1 MSAEDA
7 EVAAHNERML
17 GSNGTVQ
24 IIRDIPVQ
32 NLSDTDSSECEFV
45 LERKPPHLRTPEMVS
60 LNSESD
66 SDVVFVNEEKGTP
79 PKREIPPPG
88 VFEQTKN
95 SSDTSDSDDNKNLT
109 VLRMKWSG
117 AGLREVKPNT
127 SNEPVPSTSTGG
139 FTGSLTERQPIKL
152 KLRKRVI
159 KSIYE
164 STSESESDSKDNN
177 TPDNTLIP
185 TVQYSTSTSEGEEPI
200 DVVGDASTEQT
211 PSFKRKYPIFEE
223 ESKSDTAQTQTHPKR
238 RRLTKPRKQRASK
251 TDLSSPKLKKVK
263 SVIVKH
269 YSEGNGMYVTEKKSG
284 TESSSS
290 SSNNGSSSSESSDDE
305 SNSNSDDENDRTG
318 DTPGWSSTASE

>member
-1 MSAEDA
+1 M
-7 EVAAHNERML
+7 AAHNERML

-66 SDVVFVNEEKGTP
+66 SDVVFINEEKGTP
-79 PKREIPPPG
+79 AKREIPPPG

-109 VLRMKWSG
+109 VLRMKWS
-117 AGLREVKPNT
+117 AGGGFREVKPGT

-139 FTGSLTERQPIKL
+139 FTGSLGVRQPIRLKL
-152 KLRKRVI
+152 KKRVI

-185 TVQYSTSTSEGEEPI
+185 TVQYSSSTSEDEENI
-200 DVVGDASTEQT
+200 DVVGDTNPEQT
-211 PSFKRKYPIFEE
+211 SFKRKFPIFNED
-223 ESKSDTAQTQTHPKR
+223 SKSDTTTQTNPRKR
-238 RRLTKPRKQRASK
+238 RRMTKQRKPRTPKA
-251 TDLSSPKLKKVK
+251 DLSSPKHKKLK

-269 YSEGNGMYVTEKKSG
+269 SSKGNGFYVATEKKSG

-290 SSNNGSSSSESSDDE
+290 SSNNGSCSDESSDDE
-305 SNSNSDDENDRTG
+305 SNSMSDDNKVG
-318 DTPGWSSTASE
+318 DSPGWSSTASE

>member
-1 MSAEDA
+1 
-7 EVAAHNERML
+7 ML

-66 SDVVFVNEEKGTP
+66 SDVVFVNEEKTTP

-109 VLRMKWSG
+109 VLRMKWCK
-117 AGLREVKPNT
+117 AGLREIKPGT
-127 SNEPVPSTSTGG
+127 SNEPIPSTSTGG
-139 FTGSLTERQPIKL
+139 FTGSLLAIRQPIRL

-164 STSESESDSKDNN
+164 STSESESDNKDNK

-185 TVQYSTSTSEGEEPI
+185 TVQYSTSSSEDEEPI
-200 DVVGDASTEQT
+200 DVVGDATQQQL
-211 PSFKRKYPIFEE
+211 PLKRKYPINHEDP
-223 ESKSDTAQTQTHPKR
+223 KNDAAQPRKR
-238 RRLTKPRKQRASK
+238 RRMNKPRKQPTTK
-251 TDLSSPKLKKVK
+251 TEKSGPKQKKLK

-269 YSEGNGMYVTEKKSG
+269 SSKGNGFYVAKEKKSG
-284 TESSSS
+284 TESNSSSS
-290 SSNNGSSSSESSDDE
+290 SSNNNNGSSADESSDDE
-305 SNSNSDDENDRTG
+305 SNSVSDKNGSAG